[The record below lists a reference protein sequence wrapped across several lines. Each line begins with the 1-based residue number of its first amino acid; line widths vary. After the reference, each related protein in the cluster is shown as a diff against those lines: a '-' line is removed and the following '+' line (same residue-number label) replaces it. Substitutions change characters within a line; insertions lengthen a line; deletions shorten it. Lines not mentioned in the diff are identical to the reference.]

1 MPHRQRVPLTL
12 ATQAIPPICMRPD
25 NTALLI
31 QDMQYSLVDPA
42 FGLGRVARE
51 RGIPMEFEPYYQQAE
66 RIIENIDR
74 LRARMTDVGMLTIYT
89 RLAQE
94 VGERPSLLQRAL
106 GLTAPAGEQES
117 QVVSALEPAV
127 GDVILCRRGFDAFT
141 GTRLREIL
149 GEMGI
154 ENLVLTGVITEFG
167 IRSSA
172 ATAQDFGFHPLVLSD
187 ATASMTYETQSR
199 TLGEICYGLTK
210 VRSTGEMM
218 VYLDEMMQG
227 GVKVI

>member
-42 FGLGRVARE
+42 FGLGRAARE
-51 RGIPMEFEPYYQQAE
+51 RGIPMEFQPYYEQAKS
-66 RIIENIDR
+66 IIGNIAR
-74 LRARMTDVGMLTIYT
+74 LKARMTDAGMPTIYS
-89 RLAQE
+89 RLAHE
-94 VGERPSLLQRAL
+94 AGEHPSRLQRAL
-106 GLTAPAGEQES
+106 GLTDAALEQES
-117 QVVSALEPAV
+117 QVVSALEP
-127 GDVILCRRGFDAFT
+127 GDEDVILCRRGFDAFND
-141 GTRLREIL
+141 TRLREIL

-172 ATAQDFGFHPLVLSD
+172 ATAQDFGFHPLVVSD

-199 TLGEICYGLTK
+199 TLGEISYGLTK
-210 VRSTGEMM
+210 VRSTGELM
-218 VYLDEMMQG
+218 VYLDEMMQT

>member
-12 ATQAIPPICMRPD
+12 ATQAIPPICMRSD
-25 NTALLI
+25 NTALVI

-66 RIIENIDR
+66 SIVDNIDR
-74 LRARMTDVGMLTIYT
+74 LRARMADVGMLTIYT
-89 RLAQE
+89 RLAHG
-94 VGERPSLLQRAL
+94 VGERPSRLQRAL
-106 GLTAPAGEQES
+106 GLTAAAGEQES
-117 QVVSALEPAV
+117 QVVSPLEPAA
-127 GDVILCRRGFDAFT
+127 GDVTVCRRGLNAFND
-141 GTRLREIL
+141 TRLREIL
-149 GEMGI
+149 GETGI
-154 ENLVLTGVITEFG
+154 ENLVFTGVITEFG

-172 ATAQDFGFHPLVLSD
+172 ATAQDFGFCPVVLSD

-199 TLGEICYGLTK
+199 TLGEISYGLTK

-218 VYLDEMMQG
+218 VYLDEMAQS